1 MLAMF
6 MTSVIDLIKMAA
18 LVDEFS
24 PLSNVEFQQTYAV
37 IALKKFFTD

>member
-1 MLAMF
+1 
-6 MTSVIDLIKMAA
+6 MAA

-37 IALKKFFTD
+37 IALFFSLQTDASL